1 MLNHAKCSTTHTDC
15 LMVWCVCARVCL
27 HVCVSV
33 CLCAGHVSIGA
44 LGDSFYEYLLK
55 SWLGTSK
62 KDTEAYDMYM
72 ETMQVTLVGGTGGR
86 GRWDLWVGQMGLVG
100 RANGTGGRGRWDWW
114 AGQYS
119 W

>member
-1 MLNHAKCSTTHTDC
+1 M
-15 LMVWCVCARVCL
+15 CVCVCGVCACVCVCL
-27 HVCVSV
+27 HVFVSV

-86 GRWDLWVGQMGLVG
+86 GRRDWWVG
-100 RANGTGGRGRWDWW
+100 
-114 AGQYS
+114 
-119 W
+119 

>member
-1 MLNHAKCSTTHTDC
+1 
-15 LMVWCVCARVCL
+15 MVCGVCGVCVCVCVCACVRVCARVCL
-27 HVCVSV
+27 HVFVSV

-72 ETMQVTLVGGTGGR
+72 ETMQVTLMGGAGEQGG
-86 GRWDLWVGQMGLVG
+86 G
-100 RANGTGGRGRWDWW
+100 DWW
-114 AGQYS
+114 AG
-119 W
+119 